1 MNNEENKI
9 IERAIETIAKQIIG
23 IFEKKNFKYDVTFPS
38 VIKDIKKD
46 KYIILDESG
55 VERTASCAIPML
67 TLTIGKQVWITIP
80 KNDISKMYI
89 SGAI

>member
-1 MNNEENKI
+1 MDNEENKI

-38 VIKDIKKD
+38 VIKDIKNK

-55 VERTASCAIPML
+55 VERTVSCSIP
-67 TLTIGKQVWITIP
+67 TISLATGKQVWVTIP

-89 SGAI
+89 SGTI